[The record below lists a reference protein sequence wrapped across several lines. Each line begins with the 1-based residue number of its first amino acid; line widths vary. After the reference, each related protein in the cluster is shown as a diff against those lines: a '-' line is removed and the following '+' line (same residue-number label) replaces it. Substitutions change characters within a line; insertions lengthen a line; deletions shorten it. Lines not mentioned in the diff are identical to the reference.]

1 MPSADEL
8 ATELRN
14 IAKKLETNEDQ
25 LIRDLIEIK
34 KRKKHNSGT
43 SIKSRRDF
51 MERVLNQYL
60 IDNVREFDE

>member
-25 LIRDLIEIK
+25 LIRDLIEITVSQ
-34 KRKKHNSGT
+34 KHNSGT